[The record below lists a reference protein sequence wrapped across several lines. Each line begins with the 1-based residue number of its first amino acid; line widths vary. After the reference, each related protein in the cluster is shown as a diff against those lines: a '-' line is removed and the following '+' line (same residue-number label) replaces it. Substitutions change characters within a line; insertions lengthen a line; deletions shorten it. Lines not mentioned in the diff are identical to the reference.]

1 DYYCQFWD
9 ISSDRGFF

>member
-9 ISSDRGFF
+9 SSSDVLF